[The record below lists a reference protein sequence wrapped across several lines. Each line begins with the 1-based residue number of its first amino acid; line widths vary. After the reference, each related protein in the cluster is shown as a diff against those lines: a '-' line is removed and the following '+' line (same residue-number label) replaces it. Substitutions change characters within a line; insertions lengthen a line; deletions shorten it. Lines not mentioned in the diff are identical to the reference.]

1 MNPVMATDPK
11 KNHFMVEVAADVT
24 CVFLSDARIL
34 DETTVKTIAEELMR
48 LVDNTFKIKLLID
61 FSNVEYLSSAV
72 LGKLVAIHKKVAEGK
87 GQMKLAA
94 IKPAIKEVFKIT
106 KLDKV
111 FDIHDTHHSAMDS
124 FKTKKF
130 GLF

>member
-1 MNPVMATDPK
+1 MNDK
-11 KNHFMVEVAADVT
+11 DLVEVAGA
-24 CVFLSDARIL
+24 
-34 DETTVKTIAEELMR
+34 M
-48 LVDNTFKIKLLID
+48 
-61 FSNVEYLSSAV
+61 
-72 LGKLVAIHKKVAEGK
+72 VAEGK
-87 GQMKLAA
+87 GIMKLAC

-111 FDIHDTHHSAMDS
+111 FEIHDTHEACMNA

>member
-1 MNPVMATDPK
+1 MSIDPT
-11 KNHFMVEVAADVT
+11 KNHFMVQVAADVT

-34 DETTVKTIAEELMR
+34 DETTVKVIAEELMR

-72 LGKLVAIHKKVAEGK
+72 LGKLVAIHKKVQEGK
-87 GQMKLAA
+87 GHMKLAA
-94 IKPAIKEVFKIT
+94 IKPSIREVFKIT

-111 FDIHDTHHSAMDS
+111 FDIADTHEAAMNG

>member
-1 MNPVMATDPK
+1 MSIDPT
-11 KNHFMVEVAADVT
+11 KNHFYTQTAGDVT
-24 CVFLSDARIL
+24 VVFLQDARIL
-34 DETTVKTIAEELMR
+34 DETTVKVIADELMR
-48 LVDNTFKIKLLID
+48 LVDNTFKIKLMID

-87 GQMKLAA
+87 GVMKLAC

-111 FDIHDTHHSAMDS
+111 FELHDTHQACMDA
-124 FKTKKF
+124 FKQKKF

>member
-1 MNPVMATDPK
+1 MQDPK
-11 KNHFMVEVAADVT
+11 KSHFMTETAGDVT
-24 CVFLSDARIL
+24 VVFMNDARIL
-34 DETTVKTIAEELMR
+34 DETTVKVIAEELMR
-48 LVDNTFKIKLLID
+48 LVDNTYKIKLMID

-72 LGKLVAIHKKVAEGK
+72 LGKLVALHKKIQEGK
-87 GQMKLAA
+87 GILKLAC

-111 FDIHDTHHSAMDS
+111 FEIHDTHQACMDA
-124 FKTKKF
+124 FKQKKF

>member
-1 MNPVMATDPK
+1 MSTDPH
-11 KNHFMVEVAADVT
+11 KNHFMVEIAGDVT
-24 CVFLSDARIL
+24 AVFLSDARIL
-34 DETTVKTIAEELMR
+34 DETTVKVIAEELMR
-48 LVDNTFKIKLLID
+48 LVDNSYKIKLLID
-61 FSNVEYLSSAV
+61 FSSVEYLSSAV
-72 LGKLVAIHKKVAEGK
+72 LGKLIAIHKKVAEGK

-111 FDIHDTHHSAMDS
+111 FDIHDTHRAAMES

-130 GLF
+130 GIF